1 LETGDRQRI
10 ANSLVSNL
18 YSGEIMEILNYIN
31 GEWTKPKVE
40 EYFDV
45 LNPATGQV
53 IAKTPLCSKADV
65 DVAAKAAS
73 EAFPAWRRTP
83 VQDRVQYLF
92 KLRDLLRAN
101 GDEIAQLI
109 TNECG
114 KTFEE
119 AKAEMVRAYENVE
132 VACGMPMMMKG
143 ELVEDIAP
151 GIDELMIRQPLGVCA
166 TIAPFNFP
174 GMIAFWYLPYA
185 IAAGNTCIVKP
196 SEKVPMTMQ
205 FIFKLIEQVGFPKGV
220 VNLVNGAKEAVDG
233 ILEHPAIRA
242 VTFVGSTNVAKYIYA
257 TAAAHGKRVQAQGG
271 AKNPVIV
278 LPDADMEMATKIV
291 ADSAFGCAGQRCL
304 AVSFAVTVAEARNT
318 FTELICDA
326 ASTRV
331 VGYGLDSGV
340 QMGPVIN
347 AASKA
352 RVEPLIG
359 LGVREGAAIP
369 VDGRGTSVKGY
380 EGGYFV
386 RPTILSDVP
395 RGSEIARTEIFGPV
409 LSLMHVNTV
418 DEAIELV
425 NSGQYGNQA
434 SLFTSSGSAARKFRY
449 EAESGNIGIN
459 IGVAAPMAFFPF
471 SGWKESFFGDM
482 HGQGMDAVEFFT
494 QKKVVVERWPREWS
508 RRF

>member
-1 LETGDRQRI
+1 
-10 ANSLVSNL
+10 
-18 YSGEIMEILNYIN
+18 MEILNYIN
-31 GEWTKPKVE
+31 GEWIKPAVT

-45 LNPATGQV
+45 INPATGVV
-53 IAKTPLCSKADV
+53 IARTPLCGKDV
-65 DVAAKAAS
+65 VDAAAKAAS
-73 EAFPAWRRTP
+73 AAFPAWRRTP
-83 VQDRVQYLF
+83 VNDRVQYLF
-92 KLRDLLRAN
+92 NLRNLLREN
-101 GDEIAQLI
+101 GDEIARLI

-185 IAAGNTCIVKP
+185 LAAGNTYLIKP

-205 FIFKLIEQVGFPKGV
+205 FIMQLIEQVGFPKGV
-220 VNLVNGAKEAVDG
+220 VNLVNGAKEAVDSL
-233 ILEHPAIRA
+233 LEHPAIRA
-242 VTFVGSTNVAKYIYA
+242 VTFVGSTKVAKYIYA
-257 TAAAHGKRVQAQGG
+257 TAAKYGKRVQAQGG

-278 LPDADMEMATKIV
+278 LPDADMDMATKIV

-326 ASTRV
+326 ASSRV

-347 AASKA
+347 AASKN
-352 RVEPLIG
+352 RVEQLIG
-359 LGVREGAAIP
+359 LGVKEGAAIP
-369 VDGRGTSVKGY
+369 VDGRGASIQGY

-386 RPTILSDVP
+386 KPTILADVP
-395 RGSEIARTEIFGPV
+395 RGSEISKTEIFGPV

-418 DEAIELV
+418 DDAIELV

-449 EAESGNIGIN
+449 EAEAGNIGIN

-494 QKKVVVERWPREWS
+494 QKKVVVERWPKDWTRK
-508 RRF
+508 F